1 MAVKIAKKTKV
12 LIVLAP
18 VALVLLFVA
27 YEAGHVAYYRGY
39 SKGSRTGI
47 VTKVTVK
54 GPPYCKYL
62 EGEMKVGGNATMAP
76 ETWKFSV
83 DDDSD
88 TNPVV
93 VALKEAE
100 KKQTTVTLDYRQDQ
114 DVRFRCTDSEYFVVK
129 VEKDDEAK
137 KK

>member
-1 MAVKIAKKTKV
+1 MAVQMSKKTKW
-12 LIVLAP
+12 LLLLAP
-18 VALVLLFVA
+18 VALVLLF
-27 YEAGHVAYYRGY
+27 AGFQAAKVWWYRGY

-62 EGEMKVGGNATMAP
+62 EGEMRVGGSTATLTP
-76 ETWKFSV
+76 ESWKFSV
-83 DDDSD
+83 DDDGD

-100 KKQTTVTLDYRQDQ
+100 KSQKVVTLDYRQDLHALY
-114 DVRFRCTDSEYFVVK
+114 RCTDSEYFVTR
-129 VEKDDEAK
+129 VEK
-137 KK
+137 

>member
-1 MAVKIAKKTKV
+1 MAAKLTKKTKV

-18 VALVLLFVA
+18 VALLLLYFGYKGVE
-27 YEAGHVAYYRGY
+27 YWWYRGY
-39 SKGSRTGI
+39 SKGSRTGV

-62 EGEMKVGGNATMAP
+62 EGEMKVGGVAASLTP

-88 TNPVV
+88 ANPIV
-93 VALKEAE
+93 VALKDAE
-100 KKQTTVTLDYRQDQ
+100 KKQTPVTLDYRQDLHALY
-114 DVRFRCTDSEYFVVK
+114 RCTDSEYFITK
-129 VEKDDEAK
+129 VEK
-137 KK
+137 

>member
-1 MAVKIAKKTKV
+1 MAVTLAKKTKW
-12 LIVLAP
+12 LLVLAP
-18 VALVLLFVA
+18 VALVLLFAAAQALRVWW
-27 YEAGHVAYYRGY
+27 YRGY

-62 EGEMKVGGNATMAP
+62 EGEMKVGGTATMTP

-83 DDDSD
+83 DDDSE
-88 TNPVV
+88 TNPIV

-100 KKQTTVTLDYRQDQ
+100 KKQIPVTLDYRQDLHALY
-114 DVRFRCTDSEYFVVK
+114 RCTDSEYFIIK
-129 VEKDDEAK
+129 VEK
-137 KK
+137 

>member
-1 MAVKIAKKTKV
+1 MALTLSKKMKWR
-12 LIVLAP
+12 LALVP
-18 VALVLLFVA
+18 VALILLFVGYQA
-27 YEAGHVAYYRGY
+27 IRVWWYRGY

-47 VTKVTVK
+47 VVKVTEK

-62 EGEMKVGGNATMAP
+62 EAEMKVGGTATMAP

-83 DDDSD
+83 DDDAP

-100 KKQTTVTLDYRQDQ
+100 KKQTPVTVDYRQDLHAL
-114 DVRFRCTDSEYFVVK
+114 FRCTDSEYFATK
-129 VEKDDEAK
+129 VEK
-137 KK
+137 